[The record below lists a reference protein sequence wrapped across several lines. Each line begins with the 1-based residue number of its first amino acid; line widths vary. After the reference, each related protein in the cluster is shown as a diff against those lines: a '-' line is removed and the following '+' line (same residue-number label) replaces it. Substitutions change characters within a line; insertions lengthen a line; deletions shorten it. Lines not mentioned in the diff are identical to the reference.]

1 MKLSHNPVFHARSKH
16 IKIHY
21 HFIRECIL
29 AGKIRLEYICTHD
42 QLADAF
48 TKPLG
53 KLKCMGHRNTLGIH
67 NLLDL
72 SIKKTSI

>member
-16 IKIHY
+16 IEIHY
-21 HFIRECIL
+21 HFIRERII
-29 AGKIRLEYICTHD
+29 AGEIRLEYIRIHN
-42 QLADAF
+42 QLADAL

-53 KLKCMGHRNTLGIH
+53 KLKFMGHRNTLGIH
-67 NLLDL
+67 SLLDL